1 MNAPRFLIAA
11 TLAATGLPGWALN
24 AGDARIYVC
33 EQGNCSNGQGA
44 ARSAITKVLFD
55 GTWRNGQ
62 SVPGEA
68 YTLTHPVRPGTQ
80 YRATFAANGLQD
92 SGDML
97 FGLGLSGRALPVFSG
112 QYAHVDHPFAKM
124 TVSVPKRGQFDTG
137 LGFQYTG
144 RFEYLPGKST
154 LNSGLVM
161 GTYIFFGT
169 MLDTD
174 DGTKETGLYIGNEQ
188 INGMAP
194 QFYKANAAFLA
205 KLQQKYQDDLQV
217 AKVVFAEREANARW
231 REALAVVGK
240 ITMALATGGTSAA
253 VASLAG
259 ETAMNLVGGMMKGDD
274 ASLTVD
280 DATNLALQKAA
291 GEDTAAADQLRGI
304 LKR

>member
-1 MNAPRFLIAA
+1 MKAHRFLIAA
-11 TLAATGLPGWALN
+11 ALTATTLPGWALH
-24 AGDARIYVC
+24 AGEVRIYVC
-33 EQGNCSNGQGA
+33 EQGSCDNGQGA
-44 ARSAITKVLFD
+44 ARSTVTKVLYE
-55 GTWRNGQ
+55 GLWRNGH
-62 SVPGEA
+62 SVPGET
-68 YTLTHPVRPGTQ
+68 YTLTHPVQPGKQ

-92 SGDML
+92 SGDMV
-97 FGLGLSGRALPVFSG
+97 FGAGIRGRALPVFSG

-124 TVSVPKRGQFDTG
+124 KVAVPKRGQLDDG
-137 LGFQYTG
+137 MGMQYIG

-154 LNSGLVM
+154 LNSILVM

-169 MLDTD
+169 VVDTE

-194 QFYKANAAFLA
+194 QFYKANAGFLA

-217 AKVVFAEREANARW
+217 AKVVFAERESSARW

-240 ITMALATGGTSAA
+240 ITMALATGGASAA
-253 VASLAG
+253 VTSLAG

-280 DATNLALQKAA
+280 DATNLALQRAA